1 MPPGNRIGLKP
12 AKGGKGSAARIGS
25 CPSISSAISRSKS
38 AAAPPPMLPI
48 SVLVPTRDCAALV
61 PDHLES
67 LRGWLELAEE
77 VMVVD
82 SDSRDGTVELLHAGL
97 AHPRLKFL
105 NHPPGLYQSWN
116 FGIQNVGAKY
126 VYIATV
132 GESITRGGI
141 EYLFDLAER
150 FQSDVVT
157 SKPDFVSA
165 NGRALP
171 DQHWPIDDILRR
183 LRIQRPRVLTTA
195 EQFLL
200 AVTNLWGAILGSSA
214 SNLYRADC
222 LKQRPFPTE
231 YGLGGDLAWSLLNI
245 FEVTIAI
252 PPERFSTFCFHEKA
266 YATADYHVESLRLKL
281 FRLAQSVV
289 ARQRTRNS
297 AVPRILDEVRWIE
310 IETGLELAINRQ
322 AKLEQYRQQK
332 IPWYCAAF
340 RGGGRGNSC
349 SPAKHQHSAD
359 PG

>member
-1 MPPGNRIGLKP
+1 
-12 AKGGKGSAARIGS
+12 
-25 CPSISSAISRSKS
+25 
-38 AAAPPPMLPI
+38 MLPI

-77 VMVVD
+77 VVVVD

-97 AHPRLKFL
+97 AHPRLRFL

-141 EYLFDLAER
+141 EHLFDLAER
-150 FQSDVVT
+150 FQSDVVI

-165 NGRALP
+165 DGRALP
-171 DQHWPIDDILRR
+171 DQRWPIDVILRR
-183 LRIQRPRVLTTA
+183 LRIHRPRMLTTA
-195 EQFLL
+195 EQFLF

-231 YGLGGDLAWSLLNI
+231 YGSVGDSAWSLLNI
-245 FEVTIAI
+245 FGVTIAI
-252 PPERFSTFCFHEKA
+252 LPERFSTFRFHEKS
-266 YATADYHVESLRLKL
+266 YPTADDHFESLHLKL

-297 AVPRILDEVRWIE
+297 AVPRILDEVRWPE
-310 IETGLELAINRQ
+310 LEAALELVPVRQ

-332 IPWYCAAF
+332 IPWYLNPRAWQVRAARNQAEKRISQITAGVVAAS
-340 RGGGRGNSC
+340 RGSVSRLEAPRP
-349 SPAKHQHSAD
+349 PARVSVDK
-359 PG
+359 P